1 MHTLADDYRSG
12 LLTAQAGPCLS
23 VYQPTHRHAP
33 DNRQDPIRFRNLLK
47 TLEASLRREYPGA
60 EVSALLRPFE
70 ELAGERPFWEH
81 ALEGMAALG
90 APGFFRIYRL
100 QRPVPELAVVAA
112 SFHTKPLLRQLQ
124 SAGGYHVLGLN
135 RHQIRLFE
143 GDRDVL
149 DEIEPAEGVPR
160 TSADVLGDADREPH
174 LTVASYGGA
183 GAAMH
188 HGHGD
193 TRVADKDAE
202 RFFRAVDQAVLAHHS
217 RPAGRPLILAALPEH
232 HDLFRRV
239 SQNPLLLP
247 DGIPV
252 HPDDLALDALR
263 DRAWQVVAP
272 RHQERLT
279 GLADEFREAVAAGRG
294 TDDLASIGAAAAQ
307 GRVGTLLIAAE
318 RTVPGT
324 VDAETGAVSL
334 ADLGRPDVDDLLDD
348 LAELVLARGGDAV
361 VVPDG
366 SMPSGTGAAAV
377 FRY

>member
-1 MHTLADDYRSG
+1 MHALADDYRSG
-12 LLTAQAGPCLS
+12 LLTAQEAPCLS
-23 VYQPTHRHAP
+23 AYQPTHRHAP

-47 TLEASLRREYPGA
+47 KLEGSLRREYPGA
-60 EVSALLRPFE
+60 EVTALLRPFE

-90 APGFFRIYRL
+90 APGFFRVYRL
-100 QRPVPELAVVAA
+100 QRPVPELAVVAT

-124 SAGGYHVLGLN
+124 SADGFQVLGLN
-135 RHQIRLFE
+135 RREVRLFE

-160 TSADVLGDADREPH
+160 TSADVLGDVDREPH

-193 TRVADKDAE
+193 TGMADKDAE
-202 RFFRAVDQAVLAHHS
+202 RFFRAVDQAVLTHHS
-217 RPAGRPLILAALPEH
+217 RPSGRPLMLAALPEH

-247 DGIPV
+247 EGIPV
-252 HPDDLALDALR
+252 YPDDLALDDLR

-272 RHQERLT
+272 RYRERLAR
-279 GLADEFREAVAAGRG
+279 LADEFREAVAAGRG

-307 GRVGTLLIAAE
+307 ARVSTLLIAAE
-318 RTVPGT
+318 RTVAGT
-324 VDAETGAVSL
+324 VDAETGAVRL
-334 ADLGRPDVDDLLDD
+334 ADLERPDVDDLLDD
-348 LAELVLARGGDAV
+348 LAELVLAKGGDVV
-361 VVPDG
+361 VVPAA
-366 SMPSGTGAAAV
+366 SMPSGTGAAAA